1 MSTDVL
7 VRPAPAPA
15 APPKR
20 KKKRRRRRFSL
31 NGLAIQLAAFALS
44 FTLVALL
51 VVSGSQQ
58 AFVEPSEAIQ
68 NYVPIGATPPP
79 APGDDVPSGG
89 NVQPRPT
96 TPTPTT
102 PADESP
108 IPEPDPEPEPDVPDT
123 VVELADTDA
132 GTAMFGSETTLA
144 PGVLS
149 DRCIEVDYSGTIDPL
164 PVMLYAAV
172 ASGDL
177 APYLDLSIEIGDAS
191 AGAFGDC
198 STFVPAAELY
208 RGTLADFAMTHA
220 SYFSGLPTWDP
231 ADVAEARTFRFTVE
245 VQDDPLAEGKSVA
258 FGFSW
263 ETRDAA

>member
-1 MSTDVL
+1 MSADVL
-7 VRPAPAPA
+7 VPAPASP

-31 NGLAIQLAAFALS
+31 NGLAIQLSAFALS

-58 AFVEPSEAIQ
+58 AFVEESEAIQ
-68 NYVPIGATPPP
+68 DYEPIGTTA
-79 APGDDVPSGG
+79 APGDDVPDHPGTL
-89 NVQPRPT
+89 PRPT
-96 TPTPTT
+96 TAVPTT
-102 PADESP
+102 PAAESP
-108 IPEPDPEPEPDVPDT
+108 APEPEVPST
-123 VVELADTDA
+123 VIELADTDA

-149 DRCIEVDYSGTIDPL
+149 DRCIQVSYDGNLDPA

-172 ASGDL
+172 AAGDL
-177 APYLDLSIEIGDAS
+177 APYLDLTVEIGDAA

-198 STFVPAAELY
+198 STFTASAPLY
-208 RGTLADFAMTHA
+208 DGTLADFAAAH
-220 SYFSGLPTWDP
+220 SGYFSGLPTWDP
-231 ADVAEARTFRFTVE
+231 IDVAEVRTFRFTVE
-245 VQDDPLAEGKSVA
+245 VRDDPVAEGKSVA

-263 ETRDAA
+263 ETRDMA